1 MISSLAHARHRS
13 LPHSAAAAALF
24 LAMTAASSL
33 APLTARAAETVTTT
47 QRSSCRSAVQ
57 TLAKLVADPPQRD
70 RRVADYIAARQ
81 HLDRA
86 NRACDG
92 NEDARAMA
100 EADAGIRR
108 LAPDLRGGILR

>member
-1 MISSLAHARHRS
+1 MTIRCLRTARLGRIRLHSIFLAGLMAGMF
-13 LPHSAAAAALF
+13 AAAF
-24 LAMTAASSL
+24 PSGE
-33 APLTARAAETVTTT
+33 ARAQDAT
-47 QRSSCRSAVQ
+47 RSSCRSAVQ
-57 TLAKLVADPPQRD
+57 TLAKLVADPPRRD

-92 NEDARAMA
+92 NQGERAMA

-108 LAPDLRGGILR
+108 LAPDLRGGVLR

>member
-1 MISSLAHARHRS
+1 MGQLDPLAIDRQQREEQRLQRAEGE
-13 LPHSAAAAALF
+13 
-24 LAMTAASSL
+24 
-33 APLTARAAETVTTT
+33 ARAQDAT
-47 QRSSCRSAVQ
+47 RSSCRSAVQ
-57 TLAKLVADPPQRD
+57 TLAKLVADPPRRD

-92 NEDARAMA
+92 NQGERAMA

-108 LAPDLRGGILR
+108 LAPDLRGGVLR

>member
-1 MISSLAHARHRS
+1 MIIRHLRAARPERTRLHIM
-13 LPHSAAAAALF
+13 F
-24 LAMTAASSL
+24 VASSL
-33 APLTARAAETVTTT
+33 AALVAATLPASGATAQEAA
-47 QRSSCRSAVQ
+47 RSSCRSAVQ
-57 TLAKLVADPPQRD
+57 TLAKLVADPPRRD

-92 NEDARAMA
+92 NQGERAMA

-108 LAPDLRGGILR
+108 LAPDLRGGVLR